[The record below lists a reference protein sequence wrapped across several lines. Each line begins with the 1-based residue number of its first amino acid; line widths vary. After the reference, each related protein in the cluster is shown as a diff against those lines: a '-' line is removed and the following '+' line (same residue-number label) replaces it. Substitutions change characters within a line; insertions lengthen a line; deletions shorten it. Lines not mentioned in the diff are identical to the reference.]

1 MTRAI
6 KALKTLLSVISL
18 VLAGACLSQLALAAN
33 ESDDVIEQM
42 NLLIAQG
49 QFQQAYTIGQ
59 TNLFELEGEAEF
71 DFLYGLA
78 ALETGRPNEAVFA
91 FERIAYVFPD
101 QQRVKL
107 ELARAYFLS
116 NNLTAAA
123 LLFNEVLATDP
134 APNVSANITAFLEL
148 IEQRED
154 AVNSTLTWYV
164 NSNIGSDSNINSATE
179 LGIISTPIGD
189 VELSASG
196 QSIDDEFMDLGA
208 GYFST
213 SAFDLDV
220 LAGEAGYA
228 VIREN
233 VRLSVSGR
241 AQRVDLDDQEF
252 QSSTS
257 LLGTWQRNAGD
268 GWSQGITAAYT
279 AVRYDTSTNPDNNL
293 RDVNQILLS
302 GNLGKS
308 SGRFLHNVSVYF
320 GDEDA
325 QRDAGSNNAQKFY
338 GVAFSEQIQFRP
350 GHVPYIRISFHKSEN
365 KSVAPVF
372 NIDREDD
379 TFSTSLGWIWQF
391 NRNINITSDVTYT
404 KNDSNID
411 LYAYDRV
418 KYQTGLR
425 YQF

>member
-1 MTRAI
+1 M
-6 KALKTLLSVISL
+6 
-18 VLAGACLSQLALAAN
+18 
-33 ESDDVIEQM
+33 
-42 NLLIAQG
+42 
-49 QFQQAYTIGQ
+49 
-59 TNLFELEGEAEF
+59 
-71 DFLYGLA
+71 
-78 ALETGRPNEAVFA
+78 
-91 FERIAYVFPD
+91 
-101 QQRVKL
+101 
-107 ELARAYFLS
+107 
-116 NNLTAAA
+116 
-123 LLFNEVLATDP
+123 
-134 APNVSANITAFLEL
+134 
-148 IEQRED
+148 
-154 AVNSTLTWYV
+154 NSTLTWYV

-208 GYFST
+208 GFNFNYPFDKNSSAFVRGNFNQHNNFST

-228 VIREN
+228 VFREN
-233 VRLSVSGR
+233 VRLALSGR

-320 GDEDA
+320 GDENA

-404 KNDSNID
+404 ENDSNID